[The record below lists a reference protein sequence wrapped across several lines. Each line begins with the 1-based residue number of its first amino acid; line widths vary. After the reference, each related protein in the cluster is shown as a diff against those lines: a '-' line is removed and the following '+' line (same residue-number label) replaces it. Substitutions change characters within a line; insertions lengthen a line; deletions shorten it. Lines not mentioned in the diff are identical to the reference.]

1 LHGWSPQAGTVDC
14 ADGAEKIREEIRGGK
29 RRAGSLGST
38 PDSWISSAPPVQPS
52 ENLKNQATT

>member
-52 ENLKNQATT
+52 ENLKN